1 MEKKFILTENAAN
14 PIGPYSQ
21 GIKIGNTIYT
31 SGVIPLIPGT
41 LELVDNNVKA
51 ATRQALEN
59 IRAIIESEGA
69 KMEDIVRTT
78 IFARDMSYFTE
89 INEVYSEYF
98 KGKYPTRSFVKA
110 EVPRNA
116 TLMIDAIAVISEN

>member
-1 MEKKFILTENAAN
+1 MKKKVILTEKAAN

-21 GIKIGNTIYT
+21 GIRIGNTIYT

-59 IRAIIESEGA
+59 IKAIIESEGA
-69 KMEDIVRTT
+69 NIEDIVRTT
-78 IFARDMSYFTE
+78 IFARDMSYFAE

-98 KGKYPTRSFVKA
+98 EGKYPARSFVKA
-110 EVPRNA
+110 EVPKNA
-116 TLMIDAIAVISEN
+116 TLMIDAIAVIPEK